1 MGLRTGILAAMAACA
16 LASCGDGG
24 DRDAMI
30 AAFGEAGIDTETSEC
45 MADMAK
51 SDMEPELYDAM
62 VEAARSND
70 DSLDQLSI
78 QQQGELG
85 AFMLSAALECSPL
98 NLE

>member
-1 MGLRTGILAAMAACA
+1 MKLSYGLFGVAIMCAISACGG
-16 LASCGDGG
+16 SG

-45 MADMAK
+45 MADKAK
-51 SDMEPELYDAM
+51 SDMEPDLYDAM
-62 VEAARSND
+62 VEAAKSED
-70 DSLDQLSI
+70 DSLNQLTI